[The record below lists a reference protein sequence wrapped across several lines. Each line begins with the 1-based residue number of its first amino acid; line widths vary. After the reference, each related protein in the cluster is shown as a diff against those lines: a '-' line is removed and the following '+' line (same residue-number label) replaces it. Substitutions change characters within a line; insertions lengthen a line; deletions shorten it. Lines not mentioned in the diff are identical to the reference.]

1 MRGTI
6 QFYSYRDPQNV
17 ATYENFE
24 NSTKWLQNL
33 ELDDQ
38 TLDNFIISTVS
49 KIDAPV
55 SARAMML
62 YQDNCYFSG
71 IAHENRKHFRSQII
85 KTTKK
90 DIVESGKIFEKLCNT
105 ANKCVFGGKDLEN
118 LKGFNIINLFN

>member
-55 SARAMML
+55 SVRAMML
-62 YQDNCYFSG
+62 YQDNYYFSG
-71 IAHENRKHFRSQII
+71 ISHENRENFRTQII
-85 KTTKK
+85 ETTKE
-90 DIVESGKIFEKLCNT
+90 DIKASAKVFEKLCNT
-105 ANKCVFGGKDLEN
+105 ASKCIFGGKDLEN
-118 LKGFNIINLFN
+118 LKGFKIIDLFS